1 MFVDDRQEGSGEGRE
16 PGATP
21 ARRSERQQD
30 SQHPLADREVPL
42 DRHTALS
49 AAVHAWLDG
58 ELPEAAVR
66 KGETAKDVEFWQM
79 IGQETARMRR
89 VRTPPHLEA
98 LIMDAL
104 PQTAPQLITPWYR
117 REFVLTPVSALAAA
131 ALLVTLTAAVTAL
144 LLSVAR

>member
-1 MFVDDRQEGSGEGRE
+1 MFVDDRRNDGPAEGRE
-16 PGATP
+16 PTTPGAGRP
-21 ARRSERQQD
+21 EQRQR
-30 SQHPLADREVPL
+30 PVADREVPL
-42 DRHTALS
+42 DRHGALS

-89 VRTPPHLEA
+89 VRTPPHVEA

-104 PQTAPQLITPWYR
+104 PHTAPQLITPWYR
-117 REFVLTPVSALAAA
+117 REFVLTPAA
-131 ALLVTLTAAVTAL
+131 ALTAAAVLITVTAAVTAL
-144 LLSVAR
+144 LLSVVR